1 MAELSDSPKTLQITP
16 IEGEHVET
24 DDYFF
29 CKVGAAIPLTSDDD
43 VFDTDAVPSKPLVL
57 SPRFGLVFAAHSTGF
72 CVAKTK
78 DVYDATKEIKVNGS
92 GSTVKELS
100 IVDVDIGRVSILCLS
115 DDSSCVS
122 AVVGNE
128 IHFFAVD
135 SLLNKDQKPMFSCS
149 VEANHVKDMLW
160 IKDTEQSFIVLT
172 DKGKVHLGAINKP
185 LTTVMDEVDAV
196 EKSLDGKCVAV
207 GRKSNLIILSSQF
220 KEILQIVLPMDSFI
234 EDNSLIDT
242 VKVDSIRW
250 VRSDSIVVGCV
261 QQNDVDEEENYFLQ
275 VIMSDDGKFIN
286 DCSTVTAV
294 QFNDL
299 FPGIVDD
306 IVPYGCGPHLF
317 MNYLDKC
324 EFAFVSNRKNTDQH
338 IMLFSWSEGDNRVSV
353 VDIERENWLPR
364 IELKEN
370 GDDNVLLGLCVDET
384 SVYEN
389 VEVKVRVEE
398 QRELRPH
405 CLLVCLTLEGK
416 LVLFNVASIS
426 GYQDSSQTVSS
437 YSDNVKSIPQVP
449 HSSLGEGSHLEKEI
463 PKQFDTF
470 LESHESNAK
479 NINSERDVSVATP
492 TNGNFDGTLNFEQDL
507 RKEPIAKNDGQRAL
521 MGVSTSKLH
530 ENLAHSRQDTLTP
543 FSLKDSHAQVAGFE
557 NWKAASPDMSL
568 GQNMA
573 DTNNEAV
580 VKTSPRVSHNILTPE
595 GSNSYLGLSGTSTAK
610 SSFFS
615 PASASTKSNLSGIPL
630 TSTNTAQN
638 AGTFSANVGLQLSD
652 SYNSSTLKAAN
663 HSQKTT
669 SSSGVSEM
677 AHSIP
682 NSTFQSRE
690 PFVGYSSTNH
700 SVPLMKANHQSLS
713 SFRQQN
719 AEKNASEQFGNV
731 QDMANELDKLLES
744 IEQRGGFR
752 DSCKIAHSSLETLE
766 ESMRSLLE
774 RSRVF
779 QNISEERLR
788 ETEILLDKTVQVEA
802 RKTLMEGIV
811 RQTTDVQYLDLWDR
825 QKLNCELDQKQQSIV
840 ILSQDLVNK
849 IIELERHFNALELD
863 RFGESTGAN
872 LVSRAIHC
880 RSSTSRNNESLNAI
894 HNSTVSQ
901 LAAAQ
906 QLSDVLSR
914 QMDLLSVKSPPSKQV
929 SVKKKVFET
938 IGIPLPDDSLISPCS
953 PLNKHP
959 VVSSSGATH
968 NGFKKS
974 QSSSRSSVLESSRR
988 RRDSLDRNW
997 AKFEAPITTVK
1008 RMSIQNEGHNGSGL
1022 FSSVD
1027 KPFVSP
1033 LKLQDSMANHSR
1045 ILSFQDKTGGGGTH
1059 GKDSDSIASS
1069 ASKWVGAAPETSQLR
1084 AEQYSR
1090 SQPKQGNN
1098 ISTVQDTSS
1107 SSSPLSFRAPEMKTE
1122 TSYTT
1127 AVKSGSQVGYISKPG
1142 NAGGDRKPFEFQWG
1156 IENSTIQ
1163 NIQSQPPSSP
1173 IQYNQMLVPSSKE
1186 TKSTKLDDRNS
1197 SVDSTSKQDIQFSSA
1212 SSSFGTSTGSS
1223 TFEGVGN
1230 FATSGKVFKDASKD
1244 VSQIPSSSFPVSSS
1258 PAAPMNPIL
1267 SRGPLREDSRPTGSS
1282 VSFAQDSLKGT
1293 KPADKVSAATN
1304 LATSSQSSPELA
1316 SSSGDKLK
1324 SEGLALSSS
1333 STEPPKQST
1342 YAPAEKQS
1350 TNAPTEKQSTTFN
1363 LPSMPFSGFEGTSL
1377 SKNSTTAASS
1387 VASSTAPEIQSSVFA
1402 VPSVSEGTAVGKKN
1416 FETTISQEDE
1426 MEEEAPETNQ
1436 NKASDFSLGSL
1447 AGFGI
1452 GSAVSSTAPKSNP
1465 FGVSLSSMPQTTPTS
1480 SPFTVPEGQLF
1491 RPASFNL
1498 QSPVT
1503 QQSQSPT
1510 MGPTSGGFGATA
1522 STPQQSPPAASG
1534 FGQPGQVGFGG
1545 QQVLGSVL
1553 GSFGQSRQIGAG
1565 LPASNF
1571 GGSPSSGVGGFGI
1584 PSVPTGG
1591 FAGVSVKTGGFAGV
1605 SATSGGFAGIG
1616 ATASGFAAA
1625 AAPGGGFAGAA
1636 PSGGGFAP
1644 AAGSGGF
1651 GGGGFGAFSNQ
1662 GTGGFS
1668 APGGGATGGVQ
1679 PPSQFTQMR
1688 R

>member
-1 MAELSDSPKTLQITP
+1 MAELSNSPKTLQITP
-16 IEGEHVET
+16 IEGERVGT
-24 DDYFF
+24 DDFFF
-29 CKVGAAIPLTSDDD
+29 CKIGDAIPLTSDDA
-43 VFDTDAVPSKPLVL
+43 VFDTDTIPSKPLVL
-57 SPRFGLVFAAHSTGF
+57 SSRFGLVFAAHSTGF

-78 DVYDATKEIKVNGS
+78 DVIDAAKEIKVKGS

-100 IVDVDIGRVSILCLS
+100 VVDVDIGRVSILCLS

-160 IKDTEQSFIVLT
+160 IKDAEQSFTVLT
-172 DKGKVHLGAINKP
+172 DTGKLHLGAINKP

-234 EDNSLIDT
+234 EDDSAIDN

-261 QQNDVDEEENYFLQ
+261 QQNVEDEEENYFLQ

-299 FPGIVDD
+299 FLGIVDD

-338 IMLFSWSEGDNRVSV
+338 IMLFSWSQGDSRVSV
-353 VDIERENWLPR
+353 VDIERDDWLPR

-389 VEVKVRVEE
+389 VEVKVGVEE
-398 QRELRPH
+398 HRELRPH

-426 GYQDSSQTVSS
+426 GCQHSSQTVSS
-437 YSDNVKSIPQVP
+437 SSDSVESIPEVFN
-449 HSSLGEGSHLEKEI
+449 SNLGEGSHFEKEV
-463 PKQFDTF
+463 PKQFDTV

-479 NINSERDVSVATP
+479 SINSEPDVSVATP
-492 TNGNFDGTLNFEQDL
+492 TNVNFGGTLNFDQYL
-507 RKEPIAKNDGQRAL
+507 RKEPVAKNDGQRAL
-521 MGVSTSKLH
+521 MDGNTSKFH
-530 ENLAHSRQDTLTP
+530 ENSAHSQQDTLTP
-543 FSLKDSHAQVAGFE
+543 FSLKDSHAQVGGFE

-568 GQNMA
+568 GKSTA
-573 DTNNEAV
+573 VTNNEAV
-580 VKTSPRVSHNILTPE
+580 VKTSSRVSHNILTPA
-595 GSNSYLGLSGTSTAK
+595 GSNSYLSLSGTSTAK
-610 SSFFS
+610 SPFFS
-615 PASASTKSNLSGIPL
+615 PPSTSAKSNLSGIPF
-630 TSTNTAQN
+630 TSTSTTQN
-638 AGTFSANVGLQLSD
+638 AGTVSGNIGLRSSD
-652 SYNSSTLKAAN
+652 LYNSSTVKAAN
-663 HSQKTT
+663 DSQRTT
-669 SSSGVSEM
+669 SSSGVPEM
-677 AHSIP
+677 AHSIL
-682 NSTFQSRE
+682 NTKSQSRE
-690 PFVGYSSTNH
+690 PFVHHNATNH

-713 SFRQQN
+713 PFRQQN
-719 AEKNASEQFGNV
+719 SEKNASEQFGNV
-731 QDMANELDKLLES
+731 QDLANELDKLLES
-744 IEQRGGFR
+744 IEERGGFR
-752 DSCKIAHSSLETLE
+752 DSCRIAHSSLETVE
-766 ESMRSLLE
+766 EGMRSLLE
-774 RSRVF
+774 RSRVL

-788 ETEILLDKTVQVEA
+788 ETEILLDKTVQVKA

-811 RQTTDVQYLDLWDR
+811 RQTTDVQYMDLWDR
-825 QKLNCELDQKQQSIV
+825 QKLSSELDQKQQSILN
-840 ILSQDLVNK
+840 LSQDLVNK
-849 IIELERHFNALELD
+849 IIELEKHFNALELD
-863 RFGESTGAN
+863 RFGESIGAN
-872 LVSRAIHC
+872 LVSRSIHC
-880 RSSTSRNNESLNAI
+880 RSSTSRHNESLNAI

-906 QLSDVLSR
+906 QLSDLLSR
-914 QMDLLSVKSPPSKQV
+914 QMDLLSVKSPPTKQV

-938 IGIPLPDDSLISPCS
+938 IGIPLPDDHLISPCS

-959 VVSSSGATH
+959 LVFSSGATH

-1008 RMSIQNEGHNGSGL
+1008 RMSVQNEGHNGSGL
-1022 FSSVD
+1022 LSSVD
-1027 KPFVSP
+1027 KPYVSP
-1033 LKLQDSMANHSR
+1033 FKLQDSMANHSR
-1045 ILSFQDKTGGGGTH
+1045 ILSFQDKTGSDGTH
-1059 GKDSDSIASS
+1059 GKDSDTIAPS
-1069 ASKWVGAAPETSQLR
+1069 AFKWVGATPETSQPR

-1098 ISTVQDTSS
+1098 ISTVQNTSA

-1122 TSYTT
+1122 NSYTS
-1127 AVKSGSQVGYISKPG
+1127 ALKSGSQVGYISKPG
-1142 NAGGDRKPFEFQWG
+1142 PAEVNRKPFEFQWG
-1156 IENSTIQ
+1156 LENSTIQ
-1163 NIQSQPPSSP
+1163 NIQSQPPSPP
-1173 IQYNQMLVPSSKE
+1173 IQYNQMRVPSIKE
-1186 TKSTKLDDRNS
+1186 TKSTKPDDRNS

-1212 SSSFGTSTGSS
+1212 SRSFGTSTGSS
-1223 TFEGVGN
+1223 TFEVGGD
-1230 FATSGKVFKDASKD
+1230 FAASGKLFKDASKE

-1258 PAAPMNPIL
+1258 PAAPINPIL
-1267 SRGPLREDSRPTGSS
+1267 SRVPPREDSSSMGSS
-1282 VSFAQDSLKGT
+1282 ISFAQDSLKGT
-1293 KPADKVSAATN
+1293 KPLADKVSAATN

-1324 SEGLALSSS
+1324 SEGLALSSNP
-1333 STEPPKQST
+1333 TEPPKQST
-1342 YAPAEKQS
+1342 NAPAEKQS
-1350 TNAPTEKQSTTFN
+1350 TNSPTEKQSTTFT
-1363 LPSMPFSGFEGTSL
+1363 LPSMPFSGFEGASL
-1377 SKNSTTAASS
+1377 SKNSTTAAPKVTSN
-1387 VASSTAPEIQSSVFA
+1387 TAPEISSSAFA
-1402 VPSVSEGTAVGKKN
+1402 VPPVSEGIDVGKKN

-1436 NKASDFSLGSL
+1436 NKASGFSLGSL

-1452 GSAVSSTAPKSNP
+1452 GSAVSSTATKPNP
-1465 FGVSLSSMPQTTPTS
+1465 FGVSLSSTPQTTPTS
-1480 SPFTVPEGQLF
+1480 SPSTVPQGQLF
-1491 RPASFNL
+1491 RPASFNF

-1510 MGPTSGGFGATA
+1510 MGPTPGGFVA
-1522 STPQQSPPAASG
+1522 TPQQSPPAASG
-1534 FGQPGQVGFGG
+1534 FGQPGQIGFGG
-1545 QQVLGSVL
+1545 QQAMGSVL

-1565 LPASNF
+1565 LPASSF

-1591 FAGVSVKTGGFAGV
+1591 FAGVS
-1605 SATSGGFAGIG
+1605 ATSGGFAGMG

-1625 AAPGGGFAGAA
+1625 AAPGGGFAAAA
-1636 PSGGGFAP
+1636 PSGGGFA
-1644 AAGSGGF
+1644 AAANSGGF
-1651 GGGGFGAFSNQ
+1651 GVASSGGGGFGGFSNQ

-1668 APGGGATGGVQ
+1668 APGGGATGGIQ